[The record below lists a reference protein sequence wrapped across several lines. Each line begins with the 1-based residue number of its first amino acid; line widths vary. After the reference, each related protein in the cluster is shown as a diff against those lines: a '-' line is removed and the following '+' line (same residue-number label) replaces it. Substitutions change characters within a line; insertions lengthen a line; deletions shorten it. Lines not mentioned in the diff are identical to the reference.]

1 MNILLF
7 TQSLAGGGTER
18 TVATLA
24 NHWAT
29 RGCEV
34 TVATLAP
41 QAEDF
46 YGLHPAVARVALDLA
61 GPGGNPIAGAWQN
74 LQRVRAL
81 RRLLEQ
87 VRPGVAV
94 AMMSTPNVLLAL
106 AGRGLPGLVA
116 VGSEHCYPPHAP
128 LGRLWSAARRR
139 TYGRLGAV
147 VALTDECR
155 RWIETHTSAR
165 SVPVIPNAVACP
177 LPSIPPRIA
186 PDAVLA
192 PGRKAL
198 LAVGRLDPVKNLQ
211 ALLAAFARLAPV
223 HPDWDLVLLGDG
235 PERGALRS
243 AVGALGLD
251 GRVVLPGI
259 AGNVGEWHAR
269 ADLYVLTSHSEGFPN
284 ALAEALCHG
293 VPAVSV
299 DCDTGPRDI
308 VRHGVDGLLVAP
320 DDPTALAQALGRL
333 MGDAALRRQF
343 AARAGEARERFSIER
358 IAALW
363 EALFVQLAVASA
375 SAARGAG
382 AASRQEFLS

>member
-7 TQSLAGGGTER
+7 TQSLAGGGAER

-24 NHWAT
+24 NHWTT
-29 RGCEV
+29 RGWDV

-41 QAEDF
+41 RAEDF
-46 YGLHPAVARVALDLA
+46 YSLHPAVRRSALDLA
-61 GPGGNPIAGAWQN
+61 GPSGGPVGGALQN
-74 LQRVRAL
+74 VRRVRAL
-81 RRLLEQ
+81 RGLLGS
-87 VRPGVAV
+87 VRPRVAV

-106 AGRGLPGLVA
+106 ARRGMPGLVA
-116 VGSEHCYPPHAP
+116 VGSERCYPPHAP

-139 TYGRLGAV
+139 AYGRLDAV
-147 VALTDECR
+147 VALTDECG

-165 SVPVIPNAVACP
+165 SVPVIPNAVVYP
-177 LPSIPPRIA
+177 LPSTPPRLV
-186 PDAVLA
+186 PDAVLL

-198 LAVGRLDPVKNLQ
+198 LAVGRLDPVKNLHT
-211 ALLAAFARLAPV
+211 LLAVFARLAPV
-223 HPDWDLVLLGDG
+223 HPDWDLVLLGAG
-235 PERGALRS
+235 PEGDALRAAAGS
-243 AVGALGLD
+243 MGLA
-251 GRVVLPGI
+251 GRVILPGI

-308 VRHGVDGLLVAP
+308 VRHGVDGVLVAP
-320 DDPTALAQALGRL
+320 DDPAALARALGLL
-333 MGDAALRRQF
+333 MGDGALRRQY
-343 AARAGEARERFSIER
+343 AARATEARARFSIER
-358 IAALW
+358 IAGMW
-363 EALFVQLAVASA
+363 EALFGRLEATRTAAV
-375 SAARGAG
+375 RGAG

>member
-24 NHWAT
+24 NHWTT
-29 RGCEV
+29 RGWEV

-61 GPGGNPIAGAWQN
+61 GPSGNPIAAARQN
-74 LQRVRAL
+74 LRRVRAL
-81 RRLLEQ
+81 RRLLER

-155 RWIETHTSAR
+155 CWIETHTSAR

-192 PGRKAL
+192 PGRKVL
-198 LAVGRLDPVKNLQ
+198 LAAGRLDPVKNLE

-235 PERGALRS
+235 PERGALH
-243 AVGALGLD
+243 AAIGALGLG

-320 DDPTALAQALGRL
+320 GDPAALAQALGQL
-333 MGDAALRRQF
+333 MGDGALRRQF
-343 AARAGEARERFSIER
+343 AARAAEARERFSIER

-363 EALFVQLAVASA
+363 EALFVRLAATQA
-375 SAARGAG
+375 AAARGAG

>member
-7 TQSLAGGGTER
+7 TQSLAGGGAER

-24 NHWAT
+24 NHWTA
-29 RGCEV
+29 RGWDV

-46 YGLHPAVARVALDLA
+46 YGLHPTVRRSALGLA
-61 GPGGNPIAGAWQN
+61 GPSGGPVGGALQN
-74 LQRVRAL
+74 VRRVRAL
-81 RRLLEQ
+81 RGLLER
-87 VRPGVAV
+87 VRPRVAL

-106 AGRGLPGLVA
+106 ASRGMPGLVA
-116 VGSEHCYPPHAP
+116 VGSERCYPPHAP

-139 TYGRLGAV
+139 AYGRLDAV
-147 VALTDECR
+147 VALTDECG
-155 RWIETHTSAR
+155 RWIETHTAAR
-165 SVPVIPNAVACP
+165 AVPVIPNAVVYP
-177 LPSIPPRIA
+177 LPSIAPRIA
-186 PDAVLA
+186 PDAILA
-192 PGRKAL
+192 PGRRAL
-198 LAVGRLDPVKNLQ
+198 LAVGRLDPVKNLH

-235 PERGALRS
+235 PERAALQAAAGA
-243 AVGALGLD
+243 AGIG

-320 DDPTALAQALGRL
+320 DDPAALARALGLL
-333 MGDAALRRQF
+333 MGDGALRRQY
-343 AARAGEARERFSIER
+343 AARAIEARARFSIER
-358 IAALW
+358 VAAMW
-363 EALFVQLAVASA
+363 EALFGRLAATR
-375 SAARGAG
+375 AAAVRGAG
-382 AASRQEFLS
+382 AASRQEYLS